1 MMRDAHSVL
10 TQMAAFVVAYAGWWA
25 VVLHGGGDVAPVI
38 ALVAPALA
46 VGLYALVEGIIA

>member
-1 MMRDAHSVL
+1 MMRDAHTVL

-38 ALVAPALA
+38 ALAAPVLAL
-46 VGLYALVEGIIA
+46 GLYGLVERIIA